1 MDPDQV
7 WTHLT
12 EDQAEG
18 LACVMCGRP
27 TTATGWRGV
36 RVGLAPDGSPVLAC
50 SAEGRTARTGD
61 AQGRLVPIPPGPVG
75 ATCAEQAGGTV
86 PDSPEGLGL

>member
-1 MDPDQV
+1 MDPDRM

-18 LACVMCGRP
+18 LACVMGGRP

-36 RVGLAPDGSPVLAC
+36 RVGQSPGGSPVYAC
-50 SAEGRTARTGD
+50 SAGGRVAVTGD
-61 AQGRLVPIPPGPVG
+61 SRGQLVPVPNGPTG
-75 ATCAEQAGGTV
+75 SACAEQAGGTV
-86 PDSPEGLGL
+86 PDSPEELGR